1 MALALCRFLLRDE
14 GGTLTFVRNEEV
26 AWVRHEALSRVQHSL
41 MLPLVPAGNPA
52 APPPRPPLSLGG
64 HFMLNVLQLKV
75 RSDRFCLIDY
85 LAWQRGN
92 LHVSTSSYN

>member
-1 MALALCRFLLRDE
+1 
-14 GGTLTFVRNEEV
+14 
-26 AWVRHEALSRVQHSL
+26 

-75 RSDRFCLIDY
+75 CSNPVPCFQFS
-85 LAWQRGN
+85 LALDDCTMCEVGLVQFSLPGLQLLLVHLGEN
-92 LHVSTSSYN
+92 QESCHAASLCAQIKVFLVV